1 MNTFVSK
8 LVVSEKTNS
17 NSELFLGI
25 KLISNF
31 TFNGYV
37 KKHDICEKA
46 GRKKM
51 L

>member
-17 NSELFLGI
+17 KCELFLGV
-25 KLISNF
+25 KFDSNF
-31 TFNGYV
+31 TFNG
-37 KKHDICEKA
+37 HISDICEKA
-46 GRKKM
+46 GMKKT